1 MKKASILSR
10 LLCGVF
16 AVFLTVI
23 SCIPAFASVEEPG
36 YVRTVFNRDNGLP
49 TNEANVVIQTDDG
62 YLWVGS
68 YGGLLRYDGTSFRN
82 FSAEGAIATPSIRV
96 LFQDSVGRLWIGSS
110 DAGVFVYENYT
121 FTAVPCSENS
131 GFLSIRD
138 FAEDSRGTIYVATS
152 SGVCEIRDGLLTPL
166 TDPQVMGET
175 ALNLGIDPYD
185 RLWCALSNG
194 SCAVLRDGRCVGT
207 LTADLFFE
215 GGRKITCLTSD
226 NDRSL
231 YLGTDGTALAGVTC
245 TGAALDA
252 SCFSVRIFDASDAAI
267 HNRIGVTDD
276 GSILVCGEQGFAYL
290 TPDGTPID
298 PHTPG
303 RTDAVNWATVDYE
316 GNVWLATS
324 NEGLVRYNPGCF
336 ASPNSEAGLTGRSIN
351 AVAAADGCY
360 YAATDTGLLA
370 FDADWHPIRSAV
382 TDLLGATSVRHL
394 MVDSRG
400 RLWCGTYSDYGV
412 VRYDP
417 ADGSIVSFNTGNGLD
432 STHVQVSYEMTDGS
446 VAVGTQDGLALIR
459 GDAVTAFYDK
469 DDGMETQS
477 ILCIIEAPDGTLLA
491 GSAGS
496 GIYAIHTDGTITT
509 YGHEAGLSDGVVL
522 RILKEEGSESAFVS
536 AGSHL
541 YHWAGDTFRRLD
553 DLEAGAGSI
562 FDLRE
567 QDGRLWLMQDGGIY
581 AVNKTRLLAGEH
593 PHATKY
599 GTASGLTGALSM
611 NTWHYTAPDGRLYLA
626 TKNGISIFDFR
637 DKRSNGLPRLVIDS
651 IRVDDAVYESPT
663 QVKLS
668 KNNRRMTVNFSA
680 LTYSGAADLCL
691 AYQLVGFAKNE
702 TVLSGATSGS
712 VSYTSLDGGTYTF
725 RLRVFD
731 PDDPTVQETLQIT
744 IVKEKRLTEYPLTW
758 IVCAVLLASAAFGI
772 THVATRSRMKRL
784 RGQRQMYKDL
794 VGQALRTVANTVD
807 AKDPYTNGHSIR
819 VAIYARE
826 ITRRLGYSENDQE
839 SVYYIALLHDIGK
852 IAVPDHILKKPGSLT
867 PEERAV
873 VQMHPPWGGEIL
885 RDFTALKYIDD
896 GARYHHERYDGK
908 GYCEGL
914 AGEDIPLIGRI
925 VCVAD
930 SYDAMASDRYY
941 RGALSKEKILEEFER
956 CSGTQFDPRIAA
968 VMIDMIREGAVPV
981 SGTTGREMPAE
992 ATSAPAAKPTK
1003 APVSF
1008 DTAIPAE
1015 ATAPAALTGERG
1027 ADGGDKTA
1035 PHGE

>member
-1 MKKASILSR
+1 MFAR

-36 YVRTVFNRDNGLP
+36 YVRTVFNENNGLP
-49 TNEANVVIQTDDG
+49 TNEANVVLQTDDG

-68 YGGLLRYDGTSFRN
+68 YGGLLRYDGTNFRN

-110 DAGVFVYENYT
+110 DAGVFVYENYV
-121 FTAVPCSENS
+121 FTAVPCTENT

-166 TDPQVMGET
+166 DDPQVMGET
-175 ALNLGIDPYD
+175 VLNLGIDPYD
-185 RLWCALSNG
+185 RLWCVLSNG
-194 SCAVLRDGRCVGT
+194 SCAVLRDGRCVGA

-226 NDRSL
+226 SERNL
-231 YLGTDGTALAGVTC
+231 YLGTDGTVLAGVTC

-267 HNRIGVTDD
+267 HNRISIAKD

-290 TPDGTPID
+290 TPDGEPID

-303 RTDAVNWATVDYE
+303 RTDAVNWATIDYE

-324 NEGLVRYNPGCF
+324 NEGLVRYAPGCF
-336 ASPNSEAGLTGRSIN
+336 ATPNSEAGLTGKNIN
-351 AVAAADGCY
+351 AVTAAGGCY

-370 FDADWHPIRSAV
+370 FDADWHPIRNTV
-382 TDLLGATSVRHL
+382 TDLLGAASVRHL
-394 MVDSRG
+394 MTDSRG
-400 RLWCGTYSDYGV
+400 RLWCGTYSDFGV
-412 VRYDP
+412 IRYDP
-417 ADGSIVSFNTGNGLD
+417 ADDSIISFNTGNGMD
-432 STHVQVSYEMTDGS
+432 STRVRVSYEMTDGT

-459 GDAVTAFYDK
+459 GDEVVAFYDK

-477 ILCIIEAPDGTLLA
+477 ILCIIEAPNGTLLA

-496 GIYAIHTDGTITT
+496 GIYAIRTDGTLTT
-509 YGHEAGLSDGVVL
+509 YGREAGLSDGVVL
-522 RILKEEGSESAFVS
+522 RILKEEGNESAFVS

-541 YHWAGDTFRRLD
+541 YYWTDGTFRRLD
-553 DLEAGAGSI
+553 GLTAGAGSI
-562 FDLRE
+562 FDLAER
-567 QDGRLWLMQDGGIY
+567 DGRLWLMQDGGIY
-581 AVNKTRLLAGEH
+581 AVDKTKLLAGE
-593 PHATKY
+593 PAHATKY
-599 GTASGLTGALSM
+599 GTGSGLTGALSV
-611 NTWHYTAPDGRLYLA
+611 NTWHYTAPDGKLYLA

-637 DKRSNGLPRLVIDS
+637 DIRSVRLPRLVIDN
-651 IRVDDAVYESPT
+651 IRVDDAVYENPT
-663 QVKLS
+663 QVRLS

-680 LTYSGAADLCL
+680 LTYSGASDLCL

-702 TVLSGATSGS
+702 TVLSDATSGS
-712 VSYTSLDGGTYTF
+712 ISYTTLDGGTYTF

-731 PDDPTVQETLQIT
+731 PDDPENQETVQIT
-744 IVKEKRLTEYPLTW
+744 VIKEKRLTEYPLTW
-758 IVCAVLLASAAFGI
+758 VVLTVLLVLIIFAI
-772 THVATRSRMKRL
+772 THLIAHARMRRL
-784 RGQRQMYKDL
+784 REQRQMYKDL

-807 AKDPYTNGHSIR
+807 AKDPYTKGHSIR

-826 ITRRLGYSENDQE
+826 ITKRLGYNEDDQE

-852 IAVPDHILKKPGSLT
+852 IAVPDSILKKAGPLT

-873 VQMHPPWGGEIL
+873 VRTHPLRGGEIL
-885 RDFTALKYIDD
+885 RDFTALKYITD

-914 AGEDIPLIGRI
+914 AGENIPLIGRI

-930 SYDAMASDRYY
+930 CYDAMASDRYY
-941 RGALSKEKILEEFER
+941 RKALPKEKILEEFEQG
-956 CSGTQFDPRIAA
+956 SGTQFDPKIAA
-968 VMIDMIREGAVPV
+968 VMIDMIREGVVPV
-981 SGTTGREMPAE
+981 SDPTAAVSTADATPAS
-992 ATSAPAAKPTK
+992 AAGVMAPAAPT
-1003 APVSF
+1003 
-1008 DTAIPAE
+1008 D
-1015 ATAPAALTGERG
+1015 
-1027 ADGGDKTA
+1027 DGSGKN
-1035 PHGE
+1035 